1 MIGDFGLSQQLDS
14 KPRDSTE
21 DKSSVDSEATNP
33 LQFSA
38 KNSQSLTK
46 NIGTPLYLA
55 PEQEKGEDYDEK
67 VDIYALGLI
76 LLEMFT
82 NIRTLHERMRLF
94 NDIKK
99 SHKIPEFII
108 KSYKYEADLILM
120 MTNCNP
126 NDRPSS
132 DKIEKIAEFREWKEV
147 LNKNNDLS

>member
-14 KPRDSTE
+14 KCKDSTL
-21 DKSSVDSEATNP
+21 DKSSVDSQTTNP

-76 LLEMFT
+76 LLEMFI
-82 NIRTLHERMRLF
+82 NIRTLHERMKLF

-99 SHKIPEFII
+99 LHKIPEFLS

-126 NDRPSS
+126 KERPSS
-132 DKIEKIAEFREWKEV
+132 DKIEKIVEFRDLKQALHENNN
-147 LNKNNDLS
+147 LN